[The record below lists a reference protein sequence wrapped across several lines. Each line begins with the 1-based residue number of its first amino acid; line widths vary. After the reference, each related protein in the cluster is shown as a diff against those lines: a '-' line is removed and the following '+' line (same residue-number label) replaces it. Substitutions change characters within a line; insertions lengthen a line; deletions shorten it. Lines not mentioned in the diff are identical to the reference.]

1 MSDSCS
7 HGKSLGDLIAPG
19 KPLLVT
25 SGSST
30 GAVMMVKDEC
40 YKKGIEPVV
49 LDVDLMDAHIFSAE
63 VASIPKSTILIIGE
77 ARRAL
82 PEVFEVVK
90 EVMKDPDRTVVV
102 ADARSKNGIDP
113 HLFTSLGGHTAS
125 F

>member
-1 MSDSCS
+1 
-7 HGKSLGDLIAPG
+7 
-19 KPLLVT
+19 
-25 SGSST
+25 
-30 GAVMMVKDEC
+30 MVKDEC